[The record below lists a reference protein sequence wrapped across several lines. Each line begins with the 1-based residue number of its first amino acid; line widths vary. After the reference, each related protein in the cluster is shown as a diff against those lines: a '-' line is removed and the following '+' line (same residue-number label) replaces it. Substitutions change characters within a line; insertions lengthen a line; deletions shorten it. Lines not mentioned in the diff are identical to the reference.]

1 MLSTAA
7 TNCECAIERPRPL
20 AGARSEGKSKKV
32 CLALAGRP
40 GAKAKKRGPVRWNE
54 PSSEAAINCDC
65 TLFGPAVDRSLL
77 RTGLSEPGLLTACWP
92 PVHRCVDCDLR
103 RQHDALQ

>member
-7 TNCECAIERPRPL
+7 TNCECAIERPLPL

-40 GAKAKKRGPVRWNE
+40 GAKAKKKRARPLERALERSGDQLRLHFVWPCRGPI
-54 PSSEAAINCDC
+54 P
-65 TLFGPAVDRSLL
+65 PADRSLG
-77 RTGLSEPGLLTACWP
+77 TGAANSVLATRSS
-92 PVHRCVDCDLR
+92 LR
-103 RQHDALQ
+103 RLRSTQAA